1 MDAHDQKTQQQESRA
16 TADRRGSISLS
27 EQEGSKCTNQSCW
40 ITTNHSRASCFIR
53 SRITSRPHRLKKTS
67 GMQSKRCDLLYTW
80 LNRETNEK
88 LSFYCDSPR
97 WITTTF
103 SSKLK
108 GRVLQT
114 HHKASPLNSEIFG
127 WFFSQQ
133 DVVVPRFF
141 IDLWH
146 KGVFINKT
154 RHVNQLIQGER
165 RLSHLKI
172 KESCVNA

>member
-1 MDAHDQKTQQQESRA
+1 MNNHNLLFEIKRKGV
-16 TADRRGSISLS
+16 ADPP
-27 EQEGSKCTNQSCW
+27 Q
-40 ITTNHSRASCFIR
+40 
-53 SRITSRPHRLKKTS
+53 
-67 GMQSKRCDLLYTW
+67 
-80 LNRETNEK
+80 
-88 LSFYCDSPR
+88 
-97 WITTTF
+97 
-103 SSKLK
+103 
-108 GRVLQT
+108 
-114 HHKASPLNSEIFG
+114 ASPLNSEIFG